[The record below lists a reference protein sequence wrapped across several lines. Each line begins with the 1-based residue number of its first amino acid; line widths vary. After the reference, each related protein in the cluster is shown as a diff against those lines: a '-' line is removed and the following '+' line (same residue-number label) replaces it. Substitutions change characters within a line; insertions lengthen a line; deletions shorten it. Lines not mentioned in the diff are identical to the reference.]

1 MDFFSGKEQL
11 CKWDKYL
18 AKNNFANRI
27 ASNCKIWHQGAS
39 RKKNTRLLWGLTSC
53 ERQRPS
59 QAPSFKISSFI
70 SKGYMH
76 VRKSQRS
83 YQYINIVVTKFF
95 YGTTTWSTDVA
106 LSSAPRHKKLYFFLR
121 YCLEDTTPLNVWKG
135 FLKLGQLYL
144 KGFAMNRFSR
154 EKNSYRCCC
163 VS

>member
-1 MDFFSGKEQL
+1 MCYHNESNVRDIYWEVWIFFSGKEQL

-18 AKNNFANRI
+18 AKNNFTNRI
-27 ASNCKIWHQGAS
+27 ASNCKIWHQGAT

-95 YGTTTWSTDVA
+95 YGTTTWSTDVVLA
-106 LSSAPRHKKLYFFLR
+106 QLLDTRNSIFSSVIA
-121 YCLEDTTPLNVWKG
+121 WKT
-135 FLKLGQLYL
+135 QH
-144 KGFAMNRFSR
+144 R
-154 EKNSYRCCC
+154 
-163 VS
+163 

>member
-1 MDFFSGKEQL
+1 MLSQWIKCERYLLRGMDFFSGKEQL

-95 YGTTTWSTDVA
+95 YGTTTWSTDVVLA
-106 LSSAPRHKKLYFFLR
+106 QLLDTRNSIFSSVIA
-121 YCLEDTTPLNVWKG
+121 WKT
-135 FLKLGQLYL
+135 QH
-144 KGFAMNRFSR
+144 R
-154 EKNSYRCCC
+154 
-163 VS
+163 